1 MFSTPNQQPSTSE
14 NSSEKHNATQRL
26 AQFVQEDDSAKYV
39 IHSENV
45 ICRDN
50 VFNTGSR
57 IEAEE
62 TSEKEVTGG
71 TGKISCVNLKELDK
85 TEIFSEMQKL
95 GFFCALAQDPKK
107 NGID

>member
-1 MFSTPNQQPSTSE
+1 MFSTQNQQPSKNST
-14 NSSEKHNATQRL
+14 SSEKHNATQRL
-26 AQFVQEDDSAKYV
+26 AQFVQEDDSARYV

-45 ICRDN
+45 ICRDTAL
-50 VFNTGSR
+50 NTGSR

-85 TEIFSEMQKL
+85 TEIFAEMQKL
-95 GFFCALAQDPKK
+95 GFFCALPQDPKK
-107 NGID
+107 NGIE